1 MDIQTRDDFCIQ
13 INYIK
18 GCVGVCVELE
28 TILHHLHNLDLEQ
41 FLVKG
46 LSCFSNKRISASHLF
61 YTSNSIV
68 FDATFSKVSDIGK
81 AGDHLFYVR

>member
-1 MDIQTRDDFCIQ
+1 M
-13 INYIK
+13 
-18 GCVGVCVELE
+18 CVELK

-61 YTSNSIV
+61 YTSDGIV
-68 FDATFSKVSDIGK
+68 FDATFHKMSDIGK
-81 AGDHLFYVR
+81 TGDHLFYVR